1 MLKVRL
7 ALCLGLLVVL
17 FMSGGFLVGD
27 DKKPDD
33 KDPKAKGTLPTN
45 WKKLGLDDSQ
55 IQKIY
60 KIETNY
66 RTKIDVLKQQ
76 IEDLRAEEKVEMEK
90 VLTDAQKARLKELK
104 LGEKEEPKD
113 KTDEK
118 KPAKD
123 DKPKDK

>member
-1 MLKVRL
+1 MSKARI
-7 ALCLGLLVVL
+7 ALCLGLLVLL
-17 FMSGGFLVGD
+17 FMSGGFLLGD

-33 KDPKAKGTLPTN
+33 KDPKAKGTLPPN

-55 IQKIY
+55 VQKIY
-60 KIETNY
+60 KLETTY
-66 RTKIDVLKQQ
+66 RTKIDALKQQ
-76 IEDLRAEEKVEMEK
+76 IEDLKAEEKVEMEK

-104 LGEKEEPKD
+104 LGEKDEPKD
-113 KTDEK
+113 KADEK